1 MHLSRFITLGL
12 CLVLA
17 VGLSGCGKKKTVALP
32 IAPSNALPTSPPM
45 PNINPAAMA
54 VSVNDHVITW
64 GEVLGEMQRLHAAGV
79 KATTVQQAAD
89 SLIMRYLL
97 SQTADKSN
105 LPIPPQEITAAMDNM
120 RRQVPTNTT
129 LEAVLRSN
137 GLTEVTFRASLLN
150 TLKVNHLLQQQT
162 QKVTKAT
169 DGEINQFVKDNPNLL
184 QVPETASMRIILVA
198 TQPADNAASRTT
210 KKSRAEG
217 IRKQLLAG
225 ADFAKLAATMSD
237 DPSKTRGGQLPPLQR
252 GVILDAKFETAA
264 FGQKIGEISPV
275 LETRFGF
282 VVLQVQARTPAQTL
296 KLDDL
301 KVKDRVRE
309 LTTDRKRRQVLQAY
323 ANELRSKAKIV
334 YAKTQ

>member
-1 MHLSRFITLGL
+1 MCFFRFITLGL
-12 CLVLA
+12 CLMLA
-17 VGLSGCGKKKTVALP
+17 AGLSGCGKKKTTALP
-32 IAPSNALPTSPPM
+32 LSPSNAVPPGPPM
-45 PNINPAAMA
+45 PNINPTAMA
-54 VSVNDHVITW
+54 VSVNGHVITW

-79 KATTVQQAAD
+79 KATTAQQAAD

-97 SQTADKSN
+97 SQTADKAN
-105 LPIPPQEITAAMDNM
+105 LPIPPQEITTAMDNM

-137 GLTEVTFRASLLN
+137 GLTEATFRASLLN
-150 TLKVNHLLQQQT
+150 TLKVNHLLQQKT
-162 QKVTKAT
+162 EKVTKAT
-169 DGEINQFVKDNPNLL
+169 DVEISQFVKDNPNLL
-184 QVPETASMRIILVA
+184 QVPETASVRIILVA
-198 TQPADNAASRTT
+198 TKPADTTASLATQ
-210 KKSRAEG
+210 KSRAEG

-252 GVILDAKFETAA
+252 GVIPDALFETAA

-275 LETRFGF
+275 LDTHFGL
-282 VVLQVQARTPAQTL
+282 VILQVQARTPAKTL
-296 KLDDL
+296 KLDDV

-309 LTTDRKRRQVLQAY
+309 VVTDRKRQQVLQTY